1 MTIVRQLLGIPR
13 DVAVFAEAAECLRG
27 GGLVAF
33 PTETVYGLGALALEE
48 KAVARIFAAKGR
60 PAADPLIIHIHEQ
73 AQVTELVTDFP
84 PLAELLAAEFWPG
97 PLTLVL
103 PKSEAVPAIVTAGGP
118 TVALRVPSDER
129 ARSLL
134 LAVAAPL
141 AAPSANRFGRISP
154 TRAEHVLAEL
164 RGRIE
169 MLLDGGPDRLWSGI
183 DGAGCDDDACPN
195 PAAGRPHARGIAPR
209 RPAYPDG
216 GRGWWGGMGRYYALA
231 RAVADPLC
239 AAGGIVAGFWAAGAR
254 AAGSRV
260 RRAARGRTK
269 ASVGCMWRR
278 TLGWP
283 RARMNLSCW
292 VARKMPRRAPAA
304 CITRCESWT
313 IAPSPSSL
321 RANCRSEAWAEPS
334 MTACAA
340 PLAAAPA
347 LTKRPQPHPATLT
360 P

>member
-13 DVAVFAEAAECLRG
+13 DAAVFAEAAECLRG

-84 PLAELLAAEFWPG
+84 PLAGRLAAEFWPG

-129 ARSLL
+129 SRSLL

-164 RGRIE
+164 GGRIE
-169 MLLDGGPDRLWSGI
+169 MLLDGGPTGYGLESTVLDVTTTPARILRPGALTLEELRRVDPHI
-183 DGAGCDDDACPN
+183 QLVEGDGGAEWDDTMRSPGQL
-195 PAAGRPHARGIAPR
+195 PTHYAPR
-209 RPAYPDG
+209 A
-216 GRGWWGGMGRYYALA
+216 ALWLASGPRA
-231 RAVADPLC
+231 REHWQQNAK
-239 AAGGIVAGFWAAGAR
+239 GGAR
-254 AAGSRV
+254 PG
-260 RRAARGRTK
+260 K

-278 TLGWP
+278 TQGWP

-304 CITRCESWT
+304 CITRCENWM

-340 PLAAAPA
+340 PLAVAPA

>member
-13 DVAVFAEAAECLRG
+13 DAAVFAEAAECLRG

-84 PLAELLAAEFWPG
+84 PLAGRLAAEFWPG

-164 RGRIE
+164 GGRIE
-169 MLLDGGPDRLWSGI
+169 MLLDGGPTGYGLESTVLDVTT
-183 DGAGCDDDACPN
+183 A
-195 PAAGRPHARGIAPR
+195 PARILRPGRPYARGIAPR
-209 RPAYPDG
+209 RPAYPAG
-216 GRGWWGGMGRYYALA
+216 GRGWWGGMGRHHALA

-254 AAGSRV
+254 ATGSRM
-260 RRAARGRTK
+260 RRAARGRAK
-269 ASVGCMWRR
+269 RR
-278 TLGWP
+278 LVVCGGG
-283 RARMNLSCW
+283 
-292 VARKMPRRAPAA
+292 RRAGHA
-304 CITRCESWT
+304 RG
-313 IAPSPSSL
+313 
-321 RANCRSEAWAEPS
+321 
-334 MTACAA
+334 
-340 PLAAAPA
+340 
-347 LTKRPQPHPATLT
+347 
-360 P
+360 